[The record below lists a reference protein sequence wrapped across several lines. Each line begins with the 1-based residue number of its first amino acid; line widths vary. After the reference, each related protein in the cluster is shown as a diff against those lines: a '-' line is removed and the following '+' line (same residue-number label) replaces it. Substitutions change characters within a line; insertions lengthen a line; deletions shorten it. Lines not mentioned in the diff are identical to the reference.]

1 MDKQKEIDMEQTK
14 NMAVV
19 TLNGIPHT
27 CPIGTTLSDLMQVH
41 GAGHMPCGGHG
52 KCGKCRVTVTGETSA
67 PSEDEKRA
75 LSSSELAQ
83 GVRLACRVT
92 VLGDCAVTTAAE
104 QGRGQIVT
112 HGAFPVSMNGRAFNP
127 SWDGYGV
134 AIDIGTTTLAARL
147 YDRGG
152 KLLSE
157 TSRLNPQSAW
167 GADVISRMEASM
179 AGKVGASAGKN
190 AGKIATIT
198 RHALDF
204 MIGELATAAEVAMG
218 DIGSV
223 VITGNTVMLHLLTGT
238 NVEPLTHAPFAV
250 ERLFG
255 ETLTAREL
263 GLAALSPDV
272 PVYLPPCIAA
282 FIGADTVTA
291 TLASDLKEI
300 PETALLCDI
309 GTNGEMVLWHKNTL
323 YACSTAAGPA
333 FEGAGISMGMGGKT
347 GAIDRVWVSDGVLQ
361 AHVIGEAAPV
371 GLCGSGLVDAV
382 AALLDTELLDETGY
396 LEDDPAV
403 IASPVEIIQEDIR
416 AVQLAKSAIHAG
428 MRTLIHTAK
437 LDCDDVST
445 LYIAGGFGSYLNVQ
459 SAGKIGLLPEE
470 LTDRVTVL
478 GNAALTGAAMLL
490 LCEELRPVCEKMAK
504 ETRIVELAANPVFVS
519 EYMERMMF

>member
-1 MDKQKEIDMEQTK
+1 MEQSK
-14 NMAVV
+14 KMV
-19 TLNGIPHT
+19 TVLLNGTPLT
-27 CPIGTTLSDLMQVH
+27 CPAGTVLGDLMQAGGH
-41 GAGHMPCGGHG
+41 GHMPCGGHG
-52 KCGKCRVTVTGETSA
+52 KCGKCRVTVTGEVSDPT
-67 PSEDEKRA
+67 EDEKRA
-75 LSSSELAQ
+75 LSPDEL
-83 GVRLACRVT
+83 GGGIRLACRVT
-92 VLGDCAVTTAAE
+92 VWGDCIVTTAE

-112 HGAFPVSMNGRAFNP
+112 HGAFPASMSGKELDPAW
-127 SWDGYGV
+127 SGYGV

-147 YDRGG
+147 YGREG

-167 GADVISRMEASM
+167 GADVISRMEAAM
-179 AGKVGASAGKN
+179 GGN
-190 AGKIATIT
+190 AVKIARIT
-198 RHALDF
+198 RRALDG
-204 MIGELATAAEVAMG
+204 MLTELAETASVETS

-223 VITGNTVMLHLLTGT
+223 VITGNTVMLHLLTET
-238 NVEPLTHAPFAV
+238 NVEPLTHAPFAA

-255 ETLTAREL
+255 EVLTAKEL
-263 GLAALSPDV
+263 GLTALAPAA

-291 TLASDLKEI
+291 TLASDLREI

-309 GTNGEMVLWHKNTL
+309 GTNGEMVLWHEGTL

-333 FEGAGISMGMGGKT
+333 FEGAGISMGMSGRV
-347 GAIDRVWVSDGVLQ
+347 GAIDRVWVRDGSIE
-361 AHVIGEAAPV
+361 AHVIGEGDPV

-396 LEDDPAV
+396 LEDDP
-403 IASPVEIIQEDIR
+403 VEIAEPVTVIQEDIR

-428 MRTLIHTAK
+428 MRTLIHTAR
-437 LDCDDVST
+437 LDPDEVAT
-445 LYIAGGFGSYLNVQ
+445 LYIAGGFGSYLDVTN
-459 SAGKIGLLPEE
+459 AGKIGLLPEE

-490 LCEELRPVCEKMAK
+490 LREDLRAVCERLAK
-504 ETRIVELAANPVFVS
+504 DTRVVELATNPVFVS

>member
-1 MDKQKEIDMEQTK
+1 MEQNNKTVR
-14 NMAVV
+14 VV
-19 TLNGIPHT
+19 WNGNSLI
-27 CPIGTTLSDLMQVH
+27 CPAGTVLGDLMQAGGH
-41 GAGHMPCGGHG
+41 GHMPCGGHG
-52 KCGKCRVTVTGETSA
+52 KCGKCRVTVTGEVSDPT
-67 PSEDEKRA
+67 EDEKRA
-75 LSSSELAQ
+75 LSPDELAE
-83 GVRLACRVT
+83 GIRLACRVT
-92 VLGDCAVTTAAE
+92 VLGDCAVTTAE

-112 HGAFPVSMNGRAFNP
+112 HGAFPASMSDKELDP
-127 SWDGYGV
+127 SWSGYGV

-147 YDRGG
+147 YGREG

-167 GADVISRMEASM
+167 GADVISRMEAAM
-179 AGKVGASAGKN
+179 AGNG
-190 AGKIATIT
+190 GKIARIT
-198 RHALDF
+198 RRALDG
-204 MIGELATAAEVAMG
+204 MLTELAEAASVETS

-223 VITGNTVMLHLLTGT
+223 VITGNTVMLHLLTET
-238 NVEPLTHAPFAV
+238 NVEPLTHAPFAA

-255 ETLTAREL
+255 EVLTAKEL
-263 GLAALSPDV
+263 GLTALAPDA

-291 TLASDLKEI
+291 TLASDLREI

-309 GTNGEMVLWHKNTL
+309 GTNGEMVLWHEGTL

-333 FEGAGISMGMGGKT
+333 FEGAGISMGMSGRV
-347 GAIDRVWVSDGVLQ
+347 GAIDRVWVRDGSIE
-361 AHVIGEAAPV
+361 AHVIGGGDPV

-396 LEDDPAV
+396 LEDDPV
-403 IASPVEIIQEDIR
+403 CISEPVTLIQEDIR

-428 MRTLIHTAK
+428 MRTLIHTAR
-437 LDCDDVST
+437 LDCGDVVT
-445 LYIAGGFGSYLNVQ
+445 LYIAGGFGSYLDVKN
-459 SAGKIGLLPEE
+459 AGKIGLLPEE

-490 LCEELRPVCEKMAK
+490 LCEELRAVCERLAK
-504 ETRIVELAANPVFVS
+504 DTRVVELATNPVFVS